1 MRKPVLGVS
10 DQVRHKPGCKT
21 TEDGLRLEI
30 LDYSAIYVVKTN
42 GLILVLFFLHMQ
54 NSGFL
59 MTQQNFVSNIKI
71 IVLHR
76 IIKLSDTNYYIKT
89 DIIVFLY

>member
-1 MRKPVLGVS
+1 MRKPVLRVS
-10 DQVRHKPGCKT
+10 DQVRHKPGCTT

-42 GLILVLFFLHMQ
+42 GLILVLVFLHMQ

-59 MTQQNFVSNIKI
+59 MTEPNFVSNILCCIESFNYLTQI
-71 IVLHR
+71 IILKH
-76 IIKLSDTNYYIKT
+76 T
-89 DIIVFLY
+89 